1 MMSDS
6 DETQPGKRMRKIRSY
21 VLRDGRLTKGQQRAL
36 DLYGPKMVIPP
47 EQQVGPEVFE
57 QPADLVLDI
66 GFGNGESVLHAAALQ
81 PDRNIIGAEVHTPG
95 IGALLLGAA
104 RQKLTNIRVIDG
116 DAVEALQ
123 RQFPDA
129 ILDEVRLYFPDPWHK
144 KRHHK
149 RRIVQPA
156 FCDQI
161 ARVLKP
167 GGLFHLAT
175 DWENYAEHMS
185 EVLQPHT
192 VFENTQGEALYA
204 ERPEWRPI
212 TKFERRGQRLGHGVW
227 DLLYRRK

>member
-36 DLYGPKMVIPP
+36 ELYGPKMVIPP

-57 QPADLVLDI
+57 QPGDLVLDI

-192 VFENTQGEALYA
+192 AFENTQGEALYA
-204 ERPEWRPI
+204 ERPDWRPI